1 MLKAEYQGNEGFLQ
15 RDSVEHKGYAE
26 ARSTDRREENA
37 ETSYKAK
44 PWTQCPQSDAGSKG
58 IYPRLDWLFSSSRYE
73 ADAAVLGWMDA
84 AQIPNVHLEAVE
96 EAQNKGGQFEKA
108 GHPG

>member
-1 MLKAEYQGNEGFLQ
+1 MFFSREGPNDRKSQVQTGREVGVLKAEYQGNEGFLQ

-26 ARSTDRREENA
+26 ARSTDCRE
-37 ETSYKAK
+37 AK

-73 ADAAVLGWMDA
+73 ADAAVLG
-84 AQIPNVHLEAVE
+84 
-96 EAQNKGGQFEKA
+96 
-108 GHPG
+108 